1 MGEIKYEENQKK
13 LGEIDFILF
22 AIILTLVCFGVI
34 MVYSASSYSAAFKNN
49 NAELYLWKQL
59 MWASLGVISMIV
71 TMNVDY
77 HKYKRYTG
85 KLMIITIVLLLL
97 VFVFPPVNGARRWIS
112 LGPLGFQPSEI
123 AKYVVVLFI
132 AMFIDRKGEKIKSFK
147 EGIFPCL
154 AVAGV
159 YAGLILAEKNLSITA
174 ITMMVALVMLLI
186 SGVEIKKF
194 AKIFLPIV
202 ALGVVAIIFEP
213 YRLRRVT
220 GFMDPWKDAQGDG
233 YQLIQ
238 SLLALGSGGL
248 TGVGIG
254 QSRQKCFYIPE
265 PHTDFIFAIVGEEL
279 GFIGCT
285 FVVILFI
292 LFLWR
297 GLIAILKSKDIYGT
311 MLATGIVAII
321 TLQAIINIAVVT
333 VSMPTTGVPLPFISY
348 GGSSLVINM
357 TAMGILLNITRQN
370 NYKSL

>member
-1 MGEIKYEENQKK
+1 MKKTKKK

-22 AIILTLVCFGVI
+22 AIILTLVCFGVL

-49 NAELYLWKQL
+49 NAEFYLWKQL

-147 EGIFPCL
+147 EGIVPCL

-186 SGVEIKKF
+186 SGVEMKKF

-279 GFIGCT
+279 GFIGCA

>member
-1 MGEIKYEENQKK
+1 MKKTKKK

-22 AIILTLVCFGVI
+22 AIILTLVCFGVL

-49 NAELYLWKQL
+49 NAEFYLWKQL

-194 AKIFLPIV
+194 AKIFLPII
-202 ALGVVAIIFEP
+202 ALGVIFIVFED
-213 YRLRRVT
+213 YRLRRVI

-279 GFIGCT
+279 GFIGCA